1 MKITIILKAVSD
13 VTNIP
18 ESEITSKSKREDVV
32 RAKRLFVESTKK
44 LGYSTTTIAE
54 VMHITA
60 QAVRNLYATQ
70 DLRKLYNIY
79 SQEVDKI
86 IANAQ

>member
-1 MKITIILKAVSD
+1 MNITIILKAVSD

-44 LGYSTTTIAE
+44 LGYSTATIAE
-54 VMHITA
+54 IMHITA